1 MKPEIQVIVG
11 LVVGLFATF
20 LISGLLDSGP
30 SYFRELFFDVL
41 PHNCGILVEQDG
53 KDALKCAINCGI
65 ADESICIN
73 CVTTDSTR
81 KFLALC
87 FCDEVGP
94 IETRVS

>member
-41 PHNCGILVEQDG
+41 PQICGISVEQDG
-53 KDALKCAINCGI
+53 KDAQKCGI
-65 ADESICIN
+65 ADESICIS

-81 KFLALC
+81 KFLAQC
-87 FCDEVGP
+87 FCDEVLGQ
-94 IETRVS
+94 